1 MLQHV
6 ENAVLVGGRALES
19 AGERLIGI
27 RRGDGSANGALD
39 MAQLLRESGARGGGK
54 PDMAQGS
61 APDGAALES
70 AKQILF
76 NK

>member
-1 MLQHV
+1 MMLAFARSP
-6 ENAVLVGGRALES
+6 ELAPDMGG
-19 AGERLIGI
+19 
-27 RRGDGSANGALD
+27 
-39 MAQLLRESGARGGGK
+39 LLRQCGARGGGR

-61 APDGAALES
+61 APDGVALES

>member
-1 MLQHV
+1 MLIF
-6 ENAVLVGGRALES
+6 ARS
-19 AGERLIGI
+19 A
-27 RRGDGSANGALD
+27 DGALD
-39 MAQLLRESGARGGGK
+39 IAQLLRESGARGGGK